1 MSQLFLCGSFSGIA
15 NSVLSGPI
23 EHIRTRLQ
31 IQTDSSQGPS
41 NLIRSIYR
49 NYGFSGIYKGQMIT
63 LAREFFGYGIY
74 FATYEALIQ
83 RTMGLEGK
91 KRSDIQA
98 WKQCLFGALS
108 GYCLWTVIYP
118 IDVIKSKLQTDNLDP
133 LKRSFSSSMDCF
145 KKTLANDG
153 IAGLYRGF
161 LPCMLRAGPV
171 NAATFLAY
179 EVTMNYIARS

>member
-1 MSQLFLCGSFSGIA
+1 MSQLFLCGAFSGLA

-31 IQTDSSQGPS
+31 IQTDSSYGPS
-41 NLIRSIYR
+41 TLIRNIYK
-49 NYGFSGIYKGQMIT
+49 NYGISGIYKGQMIT
-63 LAREFFGYGIY
+63 LAREFWGYGIY

-91 KRSDIQA
+91 KRSEIQG

-118 IDVIKSKLQTDNLDP
+118 IDVIKSKLQTDNLE
-133 LKRSFSSSMDCF
+133 KRNFSSSIDCF
-145 KKTLANDG
+145 RKTLASDG

-179 EVTMNYIARS
+179 ELTMNWIGR